1 MLTFVGRTVV
11 VTGAGGGLG
20 RAYALEFAKRGAQL
34 VINDLGSSSVY
45 GSGAQSQTAA
55 QAVVKEIVSQGGKAI
70 ANYNN
75 VATEGEAVIAAA
87 LKTFGSVDVLV
98 NNAGILR
105 DKSFHKLEKKDWE
118 GVIDVHLNGTFA
130 LCHAVWPH
138 MQARKYGR
146 IVNVG
151 SGAGLY
157 GNFGQANYAAA
168 KMGILG
174 LTSTLAKE
182 GVKHNIH
189 CNVIVPIAGSRMTAT
204 VLPPDML
211 NLLQPKHV
219 APMVAFLAHESTS
232 VTGAAFEVGGGWYSQ
247 VKIIRSAGAA
257 LGTEE
262 QPATAEGIGA
272 AMGKIASFAEGSG
285 CTYPDSPGD
294 ALRDMLSAASN
305 AGDDAAETGTSTAA
319 TVTPPAATSAA
330 PDSAAIASLTSTQ
343 LLSKFARHIAADKPT
358 AASVRAMLKD
368 YKVVFQVHAKT
379 DTKLKAPPV
388 ASWLLDAAPL
398 QPAPQ
403 VELVTVDE
411 AKAAKPACSIRLTDD
426 TFVQL
431 ASGSLSTE
439 WAYAK
444 GALTVDGSMGVALKM
459 KQVLR
464 LLGSLA

>member
-1 MLTFVGRTVV
+1 MLSFAGRTVV

-34 VINDLGSSSVY
+34 IINDWGSSSVD
-45 GSGAQSQTAA
+45 GSGVQSQNAA
-55 QAVVKEIVSQGGKAI
+55 QTVVKEIVSHGGKAI

-75 VATEGEAVIAAA
+75 VATEGEGVIAAA
-87 LKTFGSVDVLV
+87 LKEFGSVDVLV

-105 DKSFHKLEKKDWE
+105 DKSFHKLERKDWE
-118 GVIDVHLNGTFA
+118 RVIDVHLNGTFA

-138 MQARKYGR
+138 MQARRYGR

-157 GNFGQANYAAA
+157 GNFGQANYSAA

-174 LTSTLAKE
+174 LTNTLAKE

-211 NLLQPKHV
+211 NLLKPKHV
-219 APMVAFLAHESTS
+219 APIVAFLAHESTS

-262 QPATAEGIGA
+262 HPATAEGIGA

-285 CTYPDSPGD
+285 CTFPDSPGD
-294 ALRDMLSAASN
+294 ALRDMLSAN
-305 AGDDAAETGTSTAA
+305 AGLHTQPEHHAY
-319 TVTPPAATSAA
+319 TPLPPTTTAA
-330 PDSAAIASLTSTQ
+330 PDSAAIASSSLQSTQ
-343 LLSKFARHIAADKPT
+343 LLSNFARHLAADKPT
-358 AASVRAMLKD
+358 AESVRAMLRS

-398 QPAPQ
+398 QLAPQ
-403 VELVTVDE
+403 VELVTVD
-411 AKAAKPACSIRLTDD
+411 AVKAAKPACSIRLTDD

-431 ASGSLSTE
+431 AAGSLSTE

-464 LLGSLA
+464 LLGSLR